1 MQQESCMHIHNCILI
16 SHMKSHME
24 EHEQELHGR
33 ATKDM
38 AHPQEIKIHMKLNH
52 KKCFVHIHITTCSL
66 IDVPILLFFLKA
78 TPELSFEKR

>member
-52 KKCFVHIHITTCSL
+52 KKCFVHIHRISL
-66 IDVPILLFFLKA
+66 HA
-78 TPELSFEKR
+78 A